1 MELSRKSLLYRFMN
15 LYCEPADNI
24 CTLTW
29 QLMPVF
35 FVFLI
40 LTLGTIGFGAAV
52 VFGLYDM
59 SLDSLEGANWALA
72 YFSLVCFMVIVAMIV
87 ALIAMHIAEFI
98 EKKAKEAERKETL
111 KVLNAA
117 IQRLNPFKGKGDK
130 ICFKITYKD

>member
-40 LTLGTIGFGAAV
+40 LTFGTIGFGAAV

>member
-24 CTLTW
+24 CAFTW
-29 QLMPVF
+29 QLMPAL

-40 LTLGTIGFGAAV
+40 LTLGTVGFGAAF
-52 VFGLYDM
+52 VFGLYDI

-72 YFSLVCFMVIVAMIV
+72 YFSLICFMVIVAV
-87 ALIAMHIAEFI
+87 IAAMFAMYIGEFI
-98 EKKAKEAERKETL
+98 EKKVIEAERKETL

-117 IQRLNPFKGKGDK
+117 I
-130 ICFKITYKD
+130 

>member
-1 MELSRKSLLYRFMN
+1 MELSRKSYLYRFMS

-29 QLMPVF
+29 QLVPVF
-35 FVFLI
+35 SVFLI
-40 LTLGTIGFGAAV
+40 LTLGTVGFGAAA

-59 SLDSLEGANWALA
+59 SLDSLEGANWVLA
-72 YFSLVCFMVIVAMIV
+72 YFSLMCFIVIIAVIV
-87 ALIAMHIAEFI
+87 ALIVMHIAELI
-98 EKKAKEAERKETL
+98 EKKIKESERKETL

-117 IQRLNPFKGKGDK
+117 IQRLNPFKGKGYK

>member
-40 LTLGTIGFGAAV
+40 LILGTVGFGAAAA
-52 VFGLYDM
+52 FGSYDM

-98 EKKAKEAERKETL
+98 EKKAKEAERKEAL

>member
-40 LTLGTIGFGAAV
+40 LALGTVGFGAAV

-72 YFSLVCFMVIVAMIV
+72 YFSLMCFIVIIAVIF

-98 EKKAKEAERKETL
+98 EKKVKEAERKETL

>member
-29 QLMPVF
+29 QLMPMF

-52 VFGLYDM
+52 VFGLYNM

-72 YFSLVCFMVIVAMIV
+72 YFSLICFMVIVAMIV

-98 EKKAKEAERKETL
+98 EKKVKEAERKETL

>member
-1 MELSRKSLLYRFMN
+1 MN

-72 YFSLVCFMVIVAMIV
+72 CFSLVCFMVIVAMIV

>member
-1 MELSRKSLLYRFMN
+1 MELSRKSYLYRFMN

-24 CTLTW
+24 CTFTW

-35 FVFLI
+35 FLSLI
-40 LTLGTIGFGAAV
+40 LILGTVGFGAAA

-72 YFSLVCFMVIVAMIV
+72 YFSLMCFIVIIAVIS
-87 ALIAMHIAEFI
+87 ALIAIHVGEFI
-98 EKKAKEAERKETL
+98 EEKVIEAERKETL
-111 KVLNAA
+111 KVLNAG

>member
-1 MELSRKSLLYRFMN
+1 M
-15 LYCEPADNI
+15 
-24 CTLTW
+24 
-29 QLMPVF
+29 
-35 FVFLI
+35 
-40 LTLGTIGFGAAV
+40 
-52 VFGLYDM
+52 
-59 SLDSLEGANWALA
+59 
-72 YFSLVCFMVIVAMIV
+72 IVAMIV

>member
-72 YFSLVCFMVIVAMIV
+72 YFSLICFMVIVAMIV